1 MRQIK
6 LQELHKQIE
15 ELTSKVSSLQ
25 SENASL
31 FSRTNILEKV
41 LDMRNEQIQVM
52 HETKEVRM
60 PGQGRAA
67 HCRQGCLNE
76 LKAGCLP
83 YQFPRSALSPLPC
96 ILIVNTRQQLV
107 LWANPSF
114 CSRCSLAFP

>member
-1 MRQIK
+1 MRSTHSTHLGRQQPTLCSEACAGCLGVCMRQIK

-67 HCRQGCLNE
+67 QRIN
-76 LKAGCLP
+76 
-83 YQFPRSALSPLPC
+83 
-96 ILIVNTRQQLV
+96 
-107 LWANPSF
+107 
-114 CSRCSLAFP
+114 SRAASMS